1 MILHKMNTV
10 AFDASNK
17 LHRKAVASFM
27 KRNAWADS
35 PIRFS
40 HDPEYGSV
48 ADQVKAKMLAW
59 YINREMVRP
68 AAKIVTVAQTPEQW
82 RAKGDAEF
90 KTPRHFISLAK

>member
-1 MILHKMNTV
+1 MNTTT
-10 AFDASNK
+10 FDPANK

-48 ADQVKAKMLAW
+48 ADQVKAKMLTW

-82 RAKGDAEF
+82 RAKGDSAF
-90 KTPRHFISLAK
+90 NTPRQLISLFK